1 MKEFAYSVYLSEIVF
16 QVKIAQQAASR
27 LPVDPGNFDHI
38 EVWCSIQ
45 SILGATANVSKILW
59 PSSKKSQ
66 ERGEELRELLGIDE
80 NSIIADRDIRNHF
93 EHYDERIERLF
104 QGKSSVSFIDLAF
117 NPFKPQKWETPKYY
131 QRAYNQV
138 DRIVTFQNETLDLK
152 EVLIALENIKIK
164 CSAYVL
170 M

>member
-1 MKEFAYSVYLSEIVF
+1 MKEFAYTVYLSEIVF

-27 LPVDPGNFDHI
+27 LPIDPGNFDHI
-38 EVWCSIQ
+38 EAWCSIQ

-66 ERGEELRELLGIDE
+66 KRGKELRELLGIDE
-80 NSIIADRDIRNHF
+80 NSIIAYRAIRNHF

-104 QGKSSVSFIDLAF
+104 QGKSSVNFIDLAF

-152 EVLIALENIKIK
+152 EVLNTLESIKGK
-164 CSAYVL
+164 CSVYTL
-170 M
+170 